1 MSLVCA
7 IKQQQSLI
15 WIFHSIHSMR
25 KGPTTTT
32 LFLIKH
38 IFDLFYTH
46 TWKKTSI
53 HPLLVLIRSF
63 CICTSED
70 LENQISSISIFFCSH
85 MQHMA
90 GARPHQNHSQ
100 SFEIL
105 SMGLSQRWVIREKQA
120 QSCRHLVL
128 VYLSKSLSI
137 RLDLWDSFCP
147 CLQTL
152 IGNQL
157 LDFFHLHARHQHA
170 HQLTLQNYS
179 RSSSLTHPELKRGS
193 WGTICV
199 HTYSSSR

>member
-1 MSLVCA
+1 MSLESLIFWSFIWKCKHNLQSEQFTMICSPCSWMSLVCA

-46 TWKKTSI
+46 TWKETSI

-63 CICTSED
+63 CICTLED

-120 QSCRHLVL
+120 QSCRHL
-128 VYLSKSLSI
+128 
-137 RLDLWDSFCP
+137 
-147 CLQTL
+147 
-152 IGNQL
+152 
-157 LDFFHLHARHQHA
+157 
-170 HQLTLQNYS
+170 
-179 RSSSLTHPELKRGS
+179 
-193 WGTICV
+193 
-199 HTYSSSR
+199 